1 MIYEW
6 KADSS
11 CSRPIYLQLAD
22 FFREKIKNGELKN
35 GTKIPGR
42 EYLTTALGVSK
53 TTLISAFS
61 QLQHEG
67 LLISYPKSG
76 YVVVSSL
83 DDRRVNWQD
92 YINKARHKTSFD
104 EYRFWGN
111 SGGLTNF
118 SLSSSFHTAEYLQ
131 DSMKTS
137 ALRIN
142 DRKNLELTK
151 YGLTSLR
158 ESVVRHVERLG
169 IKTSIENVLISSET
183 IQRLYYVYES
193 LLNANSSFLYEQTN
207 IINTIS
213 NIHSLGMNM
222 TPVKLDKYGISVSE
236 LEKKLIKHRC
246 CPVLHLDPTDQGPT
260 GIVMSRKRRA
270 ELMELVDKHR
280 VPVVEIDHSANI
292 WHSRASLNPIKS
304 LDTHGNIIYM
314 GSLLKCYPFD
324 FQISWIIAD
333 RYLIEH
339 FSNVFIQN
347 GVKANFFMQIMADE
361 MFRSG
366 MMYVMMKDIKAFVLK
381 RREVAL
387 MLCEKHLKPLAE
399 WDERNCYF
407 HFWLNFPEVNIRNI
421 FSKYGIMTDVYP
433 GYFFD
438 RNDTSHILLCPASIE
453 EDKLEET
460 IRRIRLLVEKGC

>member
-1 MIYEW
+1 MLYEW
-6 KADSS
+6 KADSTS
-11 CSRPIYLQLAD
+11 KLPMYMQLAN

-35 GTKIPGR
+35 GTKMPGR
-42 EYLTTALGVSK
+42 EQLMTKLGISK

-67 LLISYPKSG
+67 LLVSYPKSG
-76 YVVVSSL
+76 YVITNRL
-83 DDRRVNWQD
+83 DSKQVNWQS
-92 YINKARHKTSFD
+92 YIKKARHKTSFE

-111 SGGLTNF
+111 SNGLTNF
-118 SLSSSFHTAEYLQ
+118 SLSNSFHTAEYLH
-131 DSMKTS
+131 DAMKTS

-142 DRKNLELTK
+142 EKKNLELTK
-151 YGLTSLR
+151 YGLTALR
-158 ESVVRHVERLG
+158 ESVVRHVERMG
-169 IKTSIENVLISSET
+169 IKTDVENVLISSET

-193 LLNANSSFLYEQTN
+193 LLNTNSSFLYEQTN

-222 TPVKLDKYGISVSE
+222 TPIKLDRHGISVSD
-236 LEKKLIKHRC
+236 LEKKIAKHRC
-246 CPVLHLDPTDQGPT
+246 CPILHLDPTDQGPT
-260 GIVMSRKRRA
+260 GIVMSRKRRL
-270 ELMELVDKHR
+270 ELIELVDKY
-280 VPVVEIDHSANI
+280 VIPVVEIDHSANI
-292 WHSRASLNPIKS
+292 WHSRISLNPLKS
-304 LDTHGNIIYM
+304 LDTHGNVIYM
-314 GSLLKCYPFD
+314 GSMLKCYPFD
-324 FQISWIIAD
+324 FQLSWIIAD

-347 GVKANFFMQIMADE
+347 GVKANFFMQIVADE

-381 RREVAL
+381 RREAAL
-387 MLCEKHLKPLAE
+387 RLCEKHLKPKAE

-407 HFWLNFPEVNIRNI
+407 HFWLDFPGVNIRKI
-421 FSKYGIMTDVYP
+421 FNRHGIMTDAYP

-453 EDKLEET
+453 EEKLEET
-460 IRRIRLLVEKGC
+460 ISRIRLLVEKSC